1 MGYVAFTTLP
11 IGSKDNQEKKRSTMA
26 QIANFIGQNQTEG
39 FIITLLMLHERW
51 LGHLLFAQ

>member
-1 MGYVAFTTLP
+1 MGYVAFTTLA
-11 IGSKDNQEKKRSTMA
+11 IGSKVNQEQEWST
-26 QIANFIGQNQTEG
+26 IALIAIFIGQHQTEG